1 MENTEV
7 MLERIRTEM
16 EGIDERVQKLEKLY
30 TTVQEI
36 AISVKEIAL
45 RQEMSDRAMQQ
56 IAEDVGQLKSKPAK
70 MWETLVVALIGAA
83 VGVFIEYVAR
93 MGN

>member
-1 MENTEV
+1 MENAEV
-7 MLERIRTEM
+7 LMERIKTEM
-16 EGIDERVQKLEKLY
+16 EGIDDRVQKLEKLY
-30 TTVQEI
+30 ETVQEI

-45 RQEMSDRAMQQ
+45 RQEMTDRNMQK
-56 IAEDVGQLKSKPAK
+56 IAEDVSQLKSKPAK
-70 MWETLVVALIGAA
+70 MWETLIVALIGAA

>member
-16 EGIDERVQKLEKLY
+16 EGIDDRVQKLEKLY

-45 RQEMSDRAMQQ
+45 RQEMTDRNMQK
-56 IAEDVGQLKSKPAK
+56 IAEDVSQLKSKPAK
-70 MWETLVVALIGAA
+70 MWETLITALIGAA
-83 VGVFIEYVAR
+83 VGAFIAFVSR

>member
-1 MENTEV
+1 MENNEV
-7 MLERIRTEM
+7 LMERIRTEM

-30 TTVQEI
+30 ETVQEI

-45 RQEMSDRAMQQ
+45 RQEMTDRNMQK
-56 IAEDVGQLKSKPAK
+56 IAEDVSQLKSKPAK
-70 MWETLVVALIGAA
+70 MWETLVIALIGAV

>member
-1 MENTEV
+1 MENAEV
-7 MLERIRTEM
+7 LMERIRTEM

-30 TTVQEI
+30 ETVQEI

-45 RQEMSDRAMQQ
+45 RQEMTDRNMLK
-56 IAEDVGQLKSKPAK
+56 IAEDVSQLKSEPAK

>member
-1 MENTEV
+1 MENAEV
-7 MLERIRTEM
+7 LMERIRTEM

-30 TTVQEI
+30 ETVQEI

-45 RQEMSDRAMQQ
+45 RQEMTDRNMLK
-56 IAEDVGQLKSKPAK
+56 IAEDVSQLKSKPAK